1 MNTDRTLP
9 SPEERIEEESFFPH
23 NLPRRHRSASIWRR
37 VFQASTVV
45 GIVALLAL
53 LYNIVNQ
60 AFGLVAVQ
68 NEKEPEAL
76 VLAANEDKMLAATN
90 VVSSEDDNELVRRI
104 AGNPN
109 AVGFFDYAYGYACYE
124 QSADTLKALAVDG
137 VAPTADTVDSG
148 EYPLARPLYV
158 YTTSNIMQEKSQV
171 ADFVD
176 YYLTYV
182 DEEID
187 DVGYFPAK
195 PEALQLA
202 KEKWLGAV
210 GQESHSE
217 LPDVD
222 PKSVSGEIVMAGSS
236 TVYPLSAR
244 IVQRFR
250 AEGYA
255 SRITVDNIG
264 TTAGFRRFCVD
275 GEADI
280 VNASRPIKPAEAQA
294 CRKIGRD
301 PIAFRVGTDAVAVV
315 VSQENDFATSATTGE
330 LAVAFTAA
338 QTWSDVKPDW
348 PATEIERF
356 IPGADSGTLDFLAE
370 TVFDMRLQDLPK
382 ETLVSIL
389 QANVSKGLFRRFE
402 SEQPFAER
410 SQQNVF
416 QLVQERVVAPEVQD
430 TWSLYDS
437 LFQRSQIE
445 ADIIEDYPE
454 AHLEFRSWIHGSF
467 VTSPQSK
474 DPEDAGVRTAVLGS
488 LWTILITLL
497 TAFPIGVGA
506 AIYLEEY
513 ANRESRLNRI
523 IQTNINNLAGVPSI
537 IYGLLGLAIFVR
549 ALGALTSGV
558 AFGAHDPT
566 TANGRTILSAGMT
579 LGLLILPLI
588 IINAQEAIRAVPSSL
603 RQASFG
609 LGATKWQTIWYHV
622 LPNAIPG
629 ILTGTILAVS
639 RAIGETAPLIVVG
652 ASTYITVDPDG
663 PFSKFTTLPI
673 QIYQWTA
680 RPQDEFRSIAA
691 AAIIVLL
698 ILLLSL
704 NAAAVLLRNRFA
716 RRL

>member
-1 MNTDRTLP
+1 MSDRRTLP
-9 SPEERIEEESFFPH
+9 PPAERVEEELVFEY
-23 NLPRRHRSASIWRR
+23 NLPARHRSGSIWRR
-37 VFQASTVV
+37 VFQTSTVV

-53 LYNIVNQ
+53 LYNIGNQ

-68 NEKEPEAL
+68 NENEPEAL
-76 VLAANEDKMLAATN
+76 VLAVLEERMLGAPNT
-90 VVSSEDDNELVRRI
+90 VSSEDDDELVQGV

-109 AVGFFDYAYGYACYE
+109 AAGFFGYAYYE
-124 QSADTLKALAVDG
+124 QNADALRALRVDG
-137 VAPTADTVDSG
+137 VTPTADTVDSG
-148 EYPLARPLYV
+148 EYPLARPLYI
-158 YTTSNIMQEKSQV
+158 YTTAGIMQEKPQV

-176 YYLTYV
+176 FYLTYV
-182 DEEID
+182 NDEIGE
-187 DVGYFPAK
+187 VGYFPTK
-195 PEALQLA
+195 PEALQAA
-202 KEKWLGAV
+202 KRTWLEAV
-210 GQESHSE
+210 GQEGAGE

-222 PKSVSGEIVMAGSS
+222 PESVSGEIAIAGSS
-236 TVYPLSAR
+236 TVYPLSAQ

-250 AEGYA
+250 DEDYTGQ
-255 SRITVDNIG
+255 ITVDNIG
-264 TTAGFRRFCVD
+264 TTAGFQRFCVE

-280 VNASRPIKPAEAQA
+280 VNASRPIQPAEAQA
-294 CRKIGRD
+294 CRDNGRD
-301 PIAFRVGTDAVAVV
+301 PIAFRVGTDAIAVV
-315 VSQENDFATSATTGE
+315 VSQGNDFATSATTDE
-330 LAVAFTAA
+330 LAVMFTNA

-348 PATEIERF
+348 PAAEMEQF
-356 IPGADSGTLDFLAE
+356 IPGAVSGTLDFFAE
-370 TVFDMRLQDLPK
+370 TVFDMTLQDLPK

-389 QANVSKGLFRRFE
+389 EANVSQGLFRRFE

-410 SQQNVF
+410 SQQNVL

-430 TWSLYDS
+430 TWPLYDS
-437 LFQRSQIE
+437 LFYRPQIE
-445 ADIIEDYPE
+445 VEVVEDYPE
-454 AHLEFRSWIHGSF
+454 AHLEFRSWLHTGF

-474 DPEDAGVRTAVLGS
+474 DPEDAGVRTAILGS
-488 LWTILITLL
+488 LWTILVTLL

-513 ANRESRLNRI
+513 ADRENRLNRI

-549 ALGALTSGV
+549 TFGALTSGV
-558 AFGAHDPT
+558 AFGAGDPT

-588 IINAQEAIRAVPSSL
+588 IINAQEAIRAVPQSL
-603 RQASFG
+603 RRASFG
-609 LGATKWQTIWYHV
+609 LGATKWQTIWHHV
-622 LPNAIPG
+622 LPNALPG

-680 RPQDEFRSIAA
+680 RPQDEFRNIAA

-704 NAAAVLLRNRFA
+704 NATAVLLRNRFS